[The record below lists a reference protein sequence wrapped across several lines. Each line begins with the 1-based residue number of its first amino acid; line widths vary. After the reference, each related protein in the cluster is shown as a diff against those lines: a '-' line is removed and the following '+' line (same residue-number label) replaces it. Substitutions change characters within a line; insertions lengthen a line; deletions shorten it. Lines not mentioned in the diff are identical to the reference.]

1 MFIKVNYEFSESYHG
16 SVSYKL
22 RILSM
27 PNIQIQEWEQCH
39 LYWRI
44 SSHMSVKSTEII
56 NHGIPNVTYMGHNW
70 ACESMET
77 VVTADQFCTSL
88 TVGLFEEG
96 AAVAVKAWVWSALP
110 PVCTIICC
118 PELSCAC
125 IACSWLGVNCIYIK
139 QLRNNQLKWRKICST
154 DNLIICHKEDCYWDS
169 RVTNMKL

>member
-56 NHGIPNVTYMGHNW
+56 NHGIPNVTYKGINGDSGHCWPILHFTYRRAVWRRCCGCSEGLSLICASACLYHYLLPW
-70 ACESMET
+70 AQLCLYRLQLTRCQLYLHKTIEQQSVKMEENLLYR
-77 VVTADQFCTSL
+77 QS
-88 TVGLFEEG
+88 
-96 AAVAVKAWVWSALP
+96 
-110 PVCTIICC
+110 
-118 PELSCAC
+118 
-125 IACSWLGVNCIYIK
+125 
-139 QLRNNQLKWRKICST
+139 
-154 DNLIICHKEDCYWDS
+154 DNLS
-169 RVTNMKL
+169 